1 MKIFE
6 ITERKVINH
15 TYEIKAD
22 CIADA
27 LHIANKH
34 LSPMNKTPWEK
45 VTTKVNHPEIEAIK
59 EISEEESKS
68 KDPYAE
74 AMQGM
79 EKEINGVKSLNFRS
93 KDQ

>member
-6 ITERKVINH
+6 ITERKVVTH

-22 CIADA
+22 SITAA
-27 LHIANKH
+27 LNIANKH
-34 LSPMNKTPWEK
+34 LSAMNKTPYEK
-45 VTTKVNHPEIEAIK
+45 VSTKVNFPEIEAIK

-74 AMQGM
+74 ALQGM

-93 KDQ
+93 KNQ

>member
-27 LHIANKH
+27 LLIANKH
-34 LSPMNKTPWEK
+34 LYPMNKTPWEK

-79 EKEINGVKSLNFRS
+79 EKVINGVKSLNFRS
-93 KDQ
+93 

>member
-6 ITERKVINH
+6 ITERKVVTH

-22 CIADA
+22 SITHA
-27 LHIANKH
+27 LNIANKH
-34 LSPMNKTPWEK
+34 LSAMNKTPYEK
-45 VTTKVNHPEIEAIK
+45 VTTKVNFPEIEGIK

-74 AMQGM
+74 ALQGM

-93 KDQ
+93 KD

>member
-6 ITERKVINH
+6 ITERKVVNH
-15 TYEIKAD
+15 TYEITAD

-34 LSPMNKTPWEK
+34 LSAMNKTPYEK
-45 VTTKVNHPEIEAIK
+45 VTTKVNFPEIEAIK

-93 KDQ
+93 EK

>member
-6 ITERKVINH
+6 ITERKVVNH

-27 LHIANKH
+27 LRIASNH
-34 LSPMNKTPWEK
+34 LSAINKTPYEK
-45 VTTKVNHPEIEAIK
+45 VTTKVNFPEIEAIK
-59 EISEEESKS
+59 EITEEESKS
-68 KDPYAE
+68 KAPY
-74 AMQGM
+74 M

-93 KDQ
+93 KD